1 MAGAR
6 MSKKET
12 ERIKE
17 HVSSH
22 AMTLALVRSEHAPSE
37 IEPMLKSLGRACGL
51 SLRRTLSSPNSDF
64 GMAELDSKDKMLIV
78 LFVGGQRTEL
88 LSVSE
93 TDDATVRDLEE
104 SIHSSNFLS
113 EIIRMGL

>member
-6 MSKKET
+6 LSKKDR

-22 AMTLALVRSEHAPSE
+22 KRTLALIRTEHAPTE
-37 IEPMLKSLGRACGL
+37 LEPMLRTLAKICGL

-64 GMAELDSKDKMLIV
+64 GIAELDSRDRMLLV
-78 LFVGGQRTEL
+78 LFVGGKRTEL

-93 TDDATVRDLEE
+93 ADEGTVKDLED